1 MTEEIHRLQAS
12 LEQNPQDRESFAALD
27 EIYQGQ
33 SDWRAL
39 LELYTKHPDGAPEG
53 QADEL
58 LAERLRSI
66 ATDLEDRKSKG
77 ALLVEL
83 GDVYFERLG
92 RREEAMSAYQE
103 SFKVYPKDTTCLER
117 ARSIYSEA
125 GDYERVI
132 VLYELQSKVL
142 KRSNRVAELS
152 KTYIEMAE
160 IFGEHLGNA
169 PRALEMFVEARDLHP
184 ETASAGDELFERYRS
199 SEEINQ
205 RIVELIQQSGELAG
219 VNGRESSRL
228 MVRAA
233 RLEWARQGGTIDRV
247 IMLLERA
254 VERDEENEEAVELWE
269 QASMEREALS
279 EADAEPEE
287 EGAVAEPTEALAEEE
302 DEGFVGEPTSQI
314 ELSPE
319 EEAELRGGA
328 AESLEEAGEEYILEE
343 IAPEDSEVFQ
353 EEPETMLDP
362 ALTQTEDESDAQ
374 ETREADA
381 EELEELARESV
392 EVEPTAEYDPSDE
405 IAADALAS
413 QERDA
418 ETQEQEGDEDEEEE
432 IELEEIEELSSGD
445 EEEDAPRTTPE
456 PAVEDDDEEG
466 WSLDPDS
473 IEAIDEGAFDDA
485 VATLKKD
492 PTDLETLG
500 VVKREL
506 IRRRD
511 WDELVEKMGHSVKY
525 LRRKDGEFE
534 VMLELAMI
542 LWKEVGDLDKAEYY
556 FKRLRHNDSEMEEV
570 LDFYEEYLES
580 KEQWRKLHLHLVGRL
595 QHISS
600 ERKTRRYT
608 KRIAQV
614 AEVEMN
620 NPEKAIDAWRTFLE
634 TFADDMEARTELR
647 RLYEEH
653 EKWNALVE
661 YLRAELDA
669 AGDDDVASK
678 VTLLQE
684 IAAIYRDKVPG
695 GDLNRINALNQ
706 LLELEPGH
714 RGAFDEL
721 KELLEGNRRYSELA
735 TLLSNQADAAADE
748 GDIGRAVDMLTEVAD
763 LWQERLNNITQALPF
778 LQRIL
783 ELDPYHEATRE
794 RLKEV
799 YTQRRDYSSL
809 YDLLERETEGKVGD
823 ELEEHLREL
832 LSLAQE
838 RLRDNDRAEQLL
850 EQLLDMRPDDREL
863 LDGLEAILRR
873 KDAPEQLA
881 NLLERKARL
890 EDLSDDDTIAAY
902 KEAAQICDAKL
913 GDAERAAGF
922 WRQVLLLD
930 EANATAFARLRDIY
944 VEHRRY
950 DDLFELFQERD
961 VLDRYYDTLEAMT
974 SQTDE
979 VEVVRDI
986 YRRMADLAQRHLSDE
1001 DKVISSLERLL
1012 EVSDEQRPEIARELD
1027 NWYLQV
1033 GDLGNQIEMHKLLLE
1048 SSEDDVDRFAELV
1061 RLAEL
1066 EIERAEDEA
1075 ALRWQLEAVAVIP
1088 NDEAAVDK
1096 AEELARHVDMLEGFL
1111 DHLEAIADTLEDG
1124 ATLQRTLLERVASLS
1139 RDDLE
1144 DNARAIAI
1152 FERLNEQQPEAL
1164 EWLEALEAL
1173 YEIAAYPEKR
1183 IATLRKIIALLEQGG
1198 AGPEDIVAQLSKIA
1212 DVQHRHLGEQ
1222 EQALTTY
1229 KEILEVNQDF
1239 APAIRGLR
1247 EIYALE
1253 GRWDEVIEML
1263 GREFNLTDP
1272 GDDERRIQ
1280 LHMELASVWLTY
1292 KDRPDEALRYY
1303 QEVMIVRPGDEG
1315 AIEKAEDL
1323 LEMDEVARDAA
1334 LLIEPVLRE
1343 SEAHERLANA
1353 LEARLRVS
1361 NDQYESLEIYEEL
1374 VPLYWSKLER
1384 PEDAFPHACERFELE
1399 ADNDLRWQELEQLAE
1414 ELDKWAEVEA
1424 LFAAWSPLT
1433 PEQEEDHSTRVPLLR
1448 HVAKIRQDKLGDID
1462 SALEA
1467 WERLYHFEPNDTS
1480 VVEAL
1485 EALYRSRDDDEQLV
1499 RILDARSELVDAEAR
1514 VQLLLEA
1521 AMLSDGSLED
1531 VSRAIVYYQ
1540 RILEIELQN
1549 AQAVKELEGL
1559 LRSEERYFDLD
1570 ELFTEQAR
1578 LADDPMQRRN
1588 FLLQQS
1594 ALRTQNTRDFQGAFG
1609 ILQQL
1614 ISEDDS
1620 DPRGVMLMVT
1630 LDRVVA
1636 EDDQQAPLR
1645 LDIALELEKLY
1656 RDKGDYPKLIEVLET
1671 RLSFTEDP
1679 FERIELLDE
1688 LSEQHRTHVVDH
1700 ERAFERTREA
1710 VLLMPD
1716 QRERRELLEQ
1726 LGDKLE
1732 RMEDVVIAYAEAAA
1746 TSDDPFIAAPLYKRS
1761 GQLLA
1766 MQLDRPEEAID
1777 AYEAALEVNDS
1788 DPETYSAL
1796 ENLYTRTSAW
1806 EKLAENLRA
1815 QVDFSDPDRGM
1826 DLLRR
1831 IGELE
1836 EGLLERPVEAIEAW
1850 AGLLERDNQAMDAI
1864 EALERLYKNEERWID
1879 LTDILRQKANLTDPT
1894 DDKIEVLLDLAKVHE
1909 ARPEEIPDAINVY
1922 REIRM
1927 LDPEHAEALD
1937 ALDRLFKEEGAFTDL
1952 SEVLEAKLRLTEA
1965 SGARTELL
1973 LRRARILAEELL
1985 NIDEALD
1992 LYLEVFESEPGQE
2005 QARAALEHY
2014 AQDVAFNERCA
2025 GPLIQYY
2032 RKEELWQELVEL
2044 YEVMRDQTHDFDL
2057 QAEYAWEIAVIH
2069 RDRTGELEKAMEA
2082 MSQAWRLKPAKDEWR
2097 QSLIAVADALDR
2109 YTDLAQVYEDILL
2122 EVSDPDRLKP
2132 LRIELAEI
2140 YRDRLENPIDAE
2152 QQFREALNL
2161 DERDLGIYEA
2171 LETMLAADERWQ
2183 ALIELLDRRYMVFAG
2198 EPGSND
2204 LLLRI
2209 ANIWDQFVQDPFAA
2223 IDAYRRVL
2231 MEVPESD
2238 VAADAINNLYRGQ
2251 ENYNE
2256 LAMFLEDRLGLYADD
2271 PERTLALRTE
2281 LATVYADQLHEP
2293 ERALDLWR
2301 LILDDHGHHEPT
2313 IASLEQLFEKE
2324 EMMREPIGQVLEPIY
2339 REREQWEKLV
2349 KLLSLKIELE
2359 GDPFTQVEL
2368 LRDVARISEQE
2379 LRDWALAIKSYGRI
2393 FAQVP
2398 DDEAIRGSLSR
2409 LGERL
2414 NAWPEIVEIYEDTLL
2429 NNFNVHDQLRGEM
2442 LMELGL
2448 IQEERLGQLEEAR
2461 DTFARIREFEPAHK
2475 KAFDAL
2481 ERVNQRLEDWVGLSD
2496 LYLSYA
2502 DAEFD
2507 QERQL
2512 ELLDHLVTLHEEVT
2526 GDLNAAIETCE
2537 RMLQIDAMDKTTA
2550 STLERL
2556 YKETGRFDDLAD
2568 LYRNAVGMVAD
2579 DPSRALAMR
2588 YRLAQL
2594 LESELD
2600 QIDEA
2605 MHLYQGILA
2614 DAPGHRDTLRALE
2627 GLRRDL
2633 SSREG
2638 DWDQHLGQIAQI
2650 LLDNYDESSDWRRIV
2665 DLLDLR
2671 QSSSEDVYERM
2682 ELLGQAAEVVER
2694 HADERADLFLSL
2706 NFRTTAW
2713 SIEVEPSATGAF
2725 EKLELIADRLD
2736 AWERV
2741 LPQILEGLEDTETS
2755 EEKARLLNATAK
2767 VYQDKLEDNES
2778 ALVAF
2783 EQTLELEPSNEVAVR
2798 QLEGLYGEFE
2808 HWRPLVNLLRV
2819 MLDNT
2824 FDGERRINLLLRIAN
2839 LHEDILDEPE
2849 EAIRAYEELRELD
2862 ASSRSYLDALCA
2874 LYERTGRDHD
2884 LVDALQAR
2892 VEMIEDQDERL
2903 GTLKKLAQIQH
2914 EIIDDKIGAIDTY
2927 RRIYTIDD
2935 GDELA
2940 VRALVSLYGEQGSW
2954 HELIEMLEVQREFA
2968 GDVDTINQ
2976 VEFRMAEIMLDRVDQ
2991 PFEAL
2996 ERLRRIAERD
3006 PDWTDAIETMG
3017 GLLENEMVRE
3027 DAFSALEELHRSNA
3041 RWEQLASL
3049 YEKRI
3054 DYLEDPH
3061 QRTGTFLK
3069 LANLQEGQIGSP
3081 TSALMTYGRAFRDMP
3096 TQESVRVQL
3105 ERLAEELDNQ
3115 EMLIGFYE
3123 DALGEGIDDSNV
3135 SLNLH
3140 MRLGELYIDER
3151 EEADPAI
3158 THLEAVLEIDEYHIK
3173 ALELLDKLYQ
3183 FKERYD
3189 DLADVLQRQIAVAP
3203 PEALAQARY
3212 RLGYL
3217 RERIFEQPLDAFDL
3231 YRQVIDEQPEH
3242 RKVTEAL
3249 ERLIENEA
3257 LQAEVCDLL
3266 ERAYMQTENWG
3277 KLIQL
3282 LKIKLE
3288 HIADAPHERAELMCR
3303 VAMLERDKEE
3313 NHEAAF
3319 EYFGR
3324 ALIEDPFALET
3335 QEMLE
3340 EIGTQQGYWQGLVD
3354 LYDGIIETN
3363 DDPVRRGELAL
3374 KAAEWSRLQL
3384 EDDLDRAH
3392 RLYTVALDVEPQ
3404 SLPAIN
3410 AMEMIARQRADQDEL
3425 VKWLTEKVE
3434 LVFDAEER
3442 MAIFQELGHL
3452 HGSQERYDEAIDALR
3467 QANMIDPSNGEVIE
3481 SLVGYYEVTEQWFDM
3496 VEQLEQLLAMTTDQ
3510 ESRFALC
3517 QRIGREIASH
3527 LEDPMR
3533 ALDFYERA
3541 LEMSP
3546 DDIEL
3551 LRAVEP
3557 LYSATGQ
3564 LDRLGQVLDKQLEM
3578 ATNDEDKVRVMC
3590 SRAKI
3595 SYEHHNDTERA
3606 IALFQEAYQ
3615 LSPTSAI
3622 ITEALDELYRAEE
3635 RWVDLF
3641 NLYYAQL
3648 EQASETDRRAELSV
3662 EMARIGGERLGDA
3675 NTAMQYL
3682 DFALS
3687 LIDGYMPALLYK
3699 EQIYTE
3705 MGDWGQVTQILGQQ
3719 FEVADTDEAKI
3730 ELLLRRAAL
3739 NKDTLGQPQDAI
3751 DDYVEVLNLDIDHTH
3766 AYDTLVTLLN
3776 ELKAWEQLYQV
3787 MSFRVTAMAEDQQKQ
3802 MYLDMAQVAKRMG
3815 NADLRTDA
3823 LEKAYQLEPDDLDVV
3838 EPLLDATISA
3848 GQFDR
3853 ATPLLEEV
3861 INALTEKRRMKD
3873 VVRFY
3878 HLRGKLSEQQGNLA
3892 AALEDYEAARK
3903 IDATY
3908 VPNLLS
3914 LGKVYYHQQDW
3925 DSALKI
3931 LQTLLLH
3938 QMKIKDD
3945 EAKVEMYYYLGQV
3958 RLQKDDA
3965 RRAKDMFNRALGVD
3979 PDHEP
3984 SKAALA
3990 NL

>member
-12 LEQNPQDRESFAALD
+12 LEQNPQDREAFAALD

-39 LELYTKHPDGAPEG
+39 LDLYTKHPGGAPDG

-58 LAERLRSI
+58 LAQRLRSI
-66 ATDLEDRKSKG
+66 ASELDDRKSKG

-125 GDYERVI
+125 GDFERVI

-142 KRSNRVAELS
+142 KKSNRVAELAR
-152 KTYIEMAE
+152 TYIEMAE
-160 IFGEHLGNA
+160 IFGEHLDNT
-169 PRALEMFVEARDLHP
+169 PRALEMFVEARDLDP
-184 ETASAGDELFERYRS
+184 ETAAVGDGLFERYRS
-199 SEEINQ
+199 SDDVTR
-205 RIVELIQQSGELAG
+205 RIVELIQQSGELAA
-219 VNGRESSRL
+219 VNGKESSRL
-228 MVRAA
+228 MLRAA
-233 RLEWARQGGTIDRV
+233 RLEWVRQGGSIDRV
-247 IMLLERA
+247 VALLERA
-254 VERDEENEEAVELWE
+254 VERDENNEEAIELWE
-269 QASMEREALS
+269 QASLEREAAS
-279 EADAEPEE
+279 E
-287 EGAVAEPTEALAEEE
+287 VIEE
-302 DEGFVGEPTSQI
+302 DASESTDVLAADEAEDDGFVGEPTSQI
-314 ELSPE
+314 VLSE
-319 EEAELRGGA
+319 EEAAQLRG
-328 AESLEEAGEEYILEE
+328 EPQETLEEAEDEYILEE
-343 IAPEDSEVFQ
+343 IDPEDSEVYADA
-353 EEPETMLDP
+353 PETMLDP
-362 ALTQTEDESDAQ
+362 SLAEAEAA
-374 ETREADA
+374 ADA
-381 EELEELARESV
+381 HEEITHEATDEEVEALANASATEI
-392 EVEPTAEYDPSDE
+392 EPTAEYEPS
-405 IAADALAS
+405 
-413 QERDA
+413 
-418 ETQEQEGDEDEEEE
+418 EEELARDGE
-432 IELEEIEELSSGD
+432 STQDEQSSREELDDADLEDLEEESAAVAAASVQD
-445 EEEDAPRTTPE
+445 DEEDATW
-456 PAVEDDDEEG
+456 D
-466 WSLDPDS
+466 LDPDS
-473 IEAIDEGAFDDA
+473 IPAIDDATFDNA
-485 VATLKKD
+485 VAALKKD
-492 PTDLETLG
+492 PTDLETLE

-506 IRRRD
+506 IRRRE
-511 WDELVEKMGHSVKY
+511 WDELVDKMGHSVKY

-542 LWKEVGDLDKAEYY
+542 LWKEVGDMDKAEYY
-556 FKRLRHNDSEMEEV
+556 FKRLRHNDAEMVEV
-570 LDFYEEYLES
+570 LDFYEEFLERS
-580 KEQWRKLHLHLVGRL
+580 SQWRKLHLHLVGRL
-595 QHISS
+595 QHFES
-600 ERKTRRYT
+600 EGKKRRYT
-608 KRIAQV
+608 KRIAHV
-614 AEVEMN
+614 AEVEMTT
-620 NPEKAIDAWRTFLE
+620 PEKAIDAWRTFLE
-634 TFADDMEARTELR
+634 EFPDDMEARTELR

-661 YLRAELDA
+661 YLRAELDSA
-669 AGDDDVASK
+669 PDDDVSTK
-678 VTLLQE
+678 VTLLE
-684 IAAIYRDKVPG
+684 EVAAIYRDKVPG

-706 LLELEPGH
+706 LLELDPGH
-714 RGAFDEL
+714 RNAFDEL

-735 TLLSNQADAAADE
+735 TLLSNQADAAAE
-748 GDIGRAVDMLTEVAD
+748 NGDIGRAIEMLTEVAD

-783 ELDPYHEATRE
+783 ELDPYHDATRE

-799 YTQRRDYSSL
+799 YTQRRDYPSL
-809 YDLLERETEGKVGD
+809 YELLEHETEGKVGD
-823 ELEEHLREL
+823 DLEEHLREL
-832 LSLAQE
+832 LALAQE
-838 RLRDNDRAEQLL
+838 RLRDNDKAEQLL
-850 EQLLDMRPDDREL
+850 ERLLEMRPDDREL
-863 LDGLEAILRR
+863 LDGLEGILRR
-873 KDAPEQLA
+873 KDAPQQLA

-890 EDLSDDDTIAAY
+890 EDLSKEETIAAY

-961 VLDRYYDTLEAMT
+961 VLDRYYDTLDAMT
-974 SQTDE
+974 SQTED
-979 VEVVRDI
+979 VEEIRDI
-986 YRRMADLAQRHLSDE
+986 YRRMANLAERQLSDE
-1001 DKVISSLERLL
+1001 DKVISSLESLL
-1012 EVSDEQRPEIARELD
+1012 EHSDEARPEIARELIG
-1027 NWYLQV
+1027 WYRQV
-1033 GDLGNQIEMHKLLLE
+1033 GDLGNEIEMHKLLLE
-1048 SSEDDVDRFAELV
+1048 AASDDVDRFAELV

-1066 EIERAEDEA
+1066 EIEREEDEA
-1075 ALRWQLEAVAVIP
+1075 ALRWQLEALSVMP
-1088 NDEAAVDK
+1088 DDDAAIAK
-1096 AEELARHVDMLEGFL
+1096 AEELARHVDMLEGYL
-1111 DHLEAIADTLEDG
+1111 DHLEAIADTLEDN
-1124 ATLQRTLLERVASLS
+1124 APLQRKLLERVASLS
-1139 RDDLE
+1139 RDELE
-1144 DNARAIAI
+1144 DNARSISI

-1164 EWLEALEAL
+1164 EWLEALESL
-1173 YEIAAYPEKR
+1173 YEIAAYPDKR

-1222 EQALTTY
+1222 EQALSTY

-1239 APAIRGLR
+1239 TPAIRGLR
-1247 EIYALE
+1247 EIHALE
-1253 GRWDEVIEML
+1253 GEWDAVIEML

-1272 GDDERRIQ
+1272 GDDDRRIE

-1292 KDRPDEALRYY
+1292 KERPDEALRFY
-1303 QEVMIVRPGDEG
+1303 QEVLIVRPGDEG
-1315 AIEKAEDL
+1315 AIEKAEAL
-1323 LEMDEVARDAA
+1323 LEVDEIARDAA

-1343 SEAHERLANA
+1343 GEDHARLANA

-1361 NDQYESLEIYEEL
+1361 SDPYESLEIYEEL

-1384 PEDAFPHACERFELE
+1384 AEDAFPHAARRFELE
-1399 ADNDLRWQELEQLAE
+1399 ADNDLRWQELEKLAE

-1433 PEQEEDHSTRVPLLR
+1433 PEQEDDHNTRVPLLR
-1448 HVAKIRQDKLGDID
+1448 HVAKIRQDRLGDVD
-1462 SALEA
+1462 GALEA
-1467 WERLYHFEPNDTS
+1467 WERLYHFEPNDSS

-1499 RILDARSELVDAEAR
+1499 RILDARSELVDMEQR

-1531 VSRAIVYYQ
+1531 VSRAIVFYQ
-1540 RILEIELQN
+1540 RVLEIEPQH

-1559 LRSEERYFDLD
+1559 LRAEERYFDLD

-1578 LADDPMQRRN
+1578 LADEPMMRRN

-1594 ALRTQNTRDFQGAFG
+1594 ALRTQNLKDFTGAFG

-1614 ISEDDS
+1614 IAEDDS

-1636 EDDQQAPLR
+1636 EEDAQAPLR

-1656 RDKGDYPKLIEVLET
+1656 RDKGDYPKLIAVLEV

-1700 ERAFERTREA
+1700 ARAFERTREA

-1726 LGDKLE
+1726 LGDKLD
-1732 RMEDVVIAYAEAAA
+1732 RMEDVVIAYAEAAGNA
-1746 TSDDPFIAAPLYKRS
+1746 DDPFISAPLYKRS

-1766 MQLDRPEEAID
+1766 DHLDRREEAID
-1777 AYEAALEVNDS
+1777 AYERALEVNDS
-1788 DPETYSAL
+1788 DAETYTAL
-1796 ENLYTRTSAW
+1796 EGLYTYTSDW

-1815 QVDFSDPDRGM
+1815 QAGFAEPDRRM
-1826 DLLRR
+1826 ELLRR

-1836 EGLLERPVEAIEAW
+1836 ESQLERPEEAIEAW
-1850 AGLLERDNQAMDAI
+1850 AGLLEMDNMAMDAI
-1864 EALERLYKNEERWID
+1864 DALERLYRNEERWVD
-1879 LTDILRQKANLTDPT
+1879 LTDILRQKANLTDAPEERL
-1894 DDKIEVLLDLAKVHE
+1894 EVLHDLAKVHE

-1922 REIRM
+1922 REMRLI
-1927 LDPEHAEALD
+1927 DAEHPEALD
-1937 ALDRLFKEEGAFTDL
+1937 ALDRLFKEEGSFTDL
-1952 SEVLEAKLRLTEA
+1952 SEVLEAKLRLA
-1965 SGARTELL
+1965 DNPADRTTLA

-1992 LYLEVFESEPGQE
+1992 LYLEVFGREPGQE

-2025 GPLIQYY
+2025 TPLIQYY
-2032 RKEELWQELVEL
+2032 RKEEMWQELVEL
-2044 YEVMRDQTHDFDL
+2044 YEVMRDQTHDFEL
-2057 QAEYAWEIAVIH
+2057 QADHAWEIAQIQ
-2069 RDRTGELEKAMEA
+2069 RDRIGDLDAALEAA
-2082 MSQAWRLKPAKDEWR
+2082 SQAWRLRPTKDEWR
-2097 QSLIAVADALDR
+2097 MSLRAIADAKDR
-2109 YTDLAQVYEDILL
+2109 WADLAQVYEDVLL
-2122 EVSDPDRLKP
+2122 ELNDPDRLKP

-2140 YRDRLENPIDAE
+2140 YREQLENPVDAE
-2152 QQFREALNL
+2152 QQYREALNL

-2171 LETMLAADERWQ
+2171 LETMLADDSRWQ

-2209 ANIWDQFVQDPFAA
+2209 ANIWDEFVQDQFAA

-2231 MEVPESD
+2231 VEVPESD
-2238 VAADAINNLYRGQ
+2238 TAASAIKRLYRQQ

-2256 LAMFLEDRLGLYADD
+2256 LAMFLEDRLGLYMDD

-2281 LATVYADQLHEP
+2281 LADIYAEHLREP

-2301 LILDDHGHHEPT
+2301 LILDDQGHHEPT
-2313 IASLEQLFEKE
+2313 IASLEQLFEQE
-2324 EMMREPIGQVLEPIY
+2324 EMMRESVGQVLEPIY
-2339 REREQWEKLV
+2339 RERQQWQKLV
-2349 KLLSLKIELE
+2349 DLLSLKVEQE

-2368 LRDVARISEQE
+2368 LRDIARISETE
-2379 LRDWALAIKSYGRI
+2379 LRDWGKAIESYGRI

-2398 DDEAIRGSLSR
+2398 EDENIRNALSR

-2414 NAWPEIVEIYEDTLL
+2414 NAWPQIVTIYEDTLL

-2442 LMELGL
+2442 LLELGL
-2448 IQEERLGQLEEAR
+2448 IQEERLGKLEDAR

-2481 ERVNQRLEDWVGLSD
+2481 ERVNQRLDDSLGLAD

-2502 DAEFD
+2502 DAEYD
-2507 QERQL
+2507 QVRQL
-2512 ELLDHLVTLHEEVT
+2512 ELLDQLVILHEEVT
-2526 GDLNAAIETCE
+2526 GDLHSAIEVCE
-2537 RMLQIDAMDKTTA
+2537 RMLQIDAMDTGTA

-2579 DPSRALAMR
+2579 DPQRALAMR

-2614 DAPGHRDTLRALE
+2614 DQPGHRDTLRALE

-2650 LLDNYDESSDWRRIV
+2650 LLDNYNESSDWRRIV
-2665 DLLDLR
+2665 DLLDLK
-2671 QSSSEDVYERM
+2671 QSSSEDVYERI

-2706 NFRTTAW
+2706 GFRTTAW
-2713 SIEVEPSATGAF
+2713 TLEVEPGVGFS
-2725 EKLELIADRLD
+2725 KLEPIADRLD

-2741 LPQILEGLEDTETS
+2741 LPQILEGLEDTETP
-2755 EEKARLLNATAK
+2755 EEKARLLNAIAK
-2767 VYQDKLEDNES
+2767 VYQDKLDDNES
-2778 ALVAF
+2778 ALIAF
-2783 EQTLELEPSNEVAVR
+2783 EQTLELEPSNEFAVR

-2824 FDGERRINLLLRIAN
+2824 FDGQRRINLLLRIAN
-2839 LHEDILDEPE
+2839 LHEDILDEPD

-2874 LYERTGRDHD
+2874 LYERTDRDND

-2892 VEMIEDQDERL
+2892 VEMIEDRDEQL

-2914 EIIDDKIGAIDTY
+2914 EIVDDKIGAIDTY
-2927 RRIYTIDD
+2927 RRIFTLDD
-2935 GDELA
+2935 SDELA

-2954 HELIEMLEVQREFA
+2954 HELLEMLEVQREFA
-2968 GDVDTINQ
+2968 ADVETINQ

-3017 GLLENEMVRE
+3017 GLLDNEMVRE
-3027 DAFSALEELHRSNA
+3027 EAFSALEELHRTNA
-3041 RWEQLASL
+3041 RWQPLANL

-3069 LANLQEGQIGSP
+3069 LANLQEGQLGSS

-3123 DALGEGIDDSNV
+3123 DALAEGVDDSNV

-3217 RERIFEQPLDAFDL
+3217 RERIFDQPLDAFDL

-3277 KLIQL
+3277 KLVQL

-3288 HIADAPHERAELMCR
+3288 HVADSPHERAELMCR
-3303 VAMLERDKEE
+3303 VAKLERDREQ
-3313 NHEAAF
+3313 NFEAAF

-3324 ALIEDPFALET
+3324 AFVEDPFSIDT

-3340 EIGTQQGYWQGLVD
+3340 ELGAEQGYWQGLVD
-3354 LYDGIIETN
+3354 LYDGVIENN

-3384 EDDLDRAH
+3384 GDDLDRSH
-3392 RLYTVALDVEPQ
+3392 RLYTVALEVEPQ
-3404 SLPAIN
+3404 NLTAIN
-3410 AMEMIARQRADQDEL
+3410 AMEMISRQRGDQAGLID
-3425 VKWLTEKVE
+3425 WLTQKVE
-3434 LVFDAEER
+3434 LLYEPEER
-3442 MAIFQELGHL
+3442 FAIFQELGHL
-3452 HGSQERYDEAIDALR
+3452 HADQQNYMNAIDALR
-3467 QANMIDPSNGEVIE
+3467 EAAMIEPGDADVIE
-3481 SLVGYYEVTEQWFDM
+3481 SLVGFYEVTEQWFDM
-3496 VEQLEQLLAMTTDQ
+3496 IEQLEQLLAMSTDPD
-3510 ESRFALC
+3510 RRLALC
-3517 QRIGREIASH
+3517 QRIGREVATH

-3533 ALDFYERA
+3533 ALDYYERA
-3541 LEMSP
+3541 MEMSP
-3546 DDIEL
+3546 GNLEL

-3557 LYSATGQ
+3557 LYSQTGQ
-3564 LDRLGQVLDKQLEM
+3564 LDRLGEVLDQQLEL
-3578 ATNDEDKVRVMC
+3578 AESEEDRVRVMC

-3595 SYEHHNDTERA
+3595 SYEHHNDAERA
-3606 IALFQEAYQ
+3606 IALFKEAYQ

-3622 ITEALDELYRAEE
+3622 ITEALDEIYRAEE

-3641 NLYYAQL
+3641 NLYYSQL
-3648 EQASETDRRAELSV
+3648 EQAAEADRRAELAV
-3662 EMARIGGERLGDA
+3662 EMARLSGERLGDM
-3675 NTAMQYL
+3675 NTAVQYL

-3687 LIDGYMPALLYK
+3687 VVPGHMPALLVK
-3699 EQIYTE
+3699 EKFYTE
-3705 MGDWGQVTQILGQQ
+3705 MGDWGQVTAILGEQ
-3719 FEVADTDEAKI
+3719 FAVAEDDATKI

-3739 NKDTLGQPQDAI
+3739 NNDTLGQPQAAI
-3751 DDYVEVLNLDIDHTH
+3751 DDYVEVLNLDIDHTQ

-3787 MSFRVTAMAEDQQKQ
+3787 MSFRVSAMAEDQKKQ
-3802 MYLDMAQVAKRMG
+3802 MFLDMAQVAKRMDR
-3815 NADLRTDA
+3815 ADLRTDA

-3878 HLRGKLSEQQGNLA
+3878 HLRGKLSEEQGNLA
-3892 AALEDYEAARK
+3892 GALEDYEAARK

-3925 DSALKI
+3925 DNALKI

-3938 QMKIKDD
+3938 QMKITDD
-3945 EAKVEMYYYLGQV
+3945 EAKVDMYYYLGQV

-3965 RRAKDMFNRALGVD
+3965 RRAKDMFNRALGVN